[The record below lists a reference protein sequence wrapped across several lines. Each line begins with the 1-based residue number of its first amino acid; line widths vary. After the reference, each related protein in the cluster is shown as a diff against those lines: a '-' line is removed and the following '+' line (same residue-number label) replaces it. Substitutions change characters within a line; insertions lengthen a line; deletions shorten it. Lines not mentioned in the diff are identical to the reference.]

1 MCGIV
6 GYIGKREAKDL
17 LIEGLHRLEYRGYD
31 SAGVALMENGKLK
44 RVRALGKVAELEKK
58 MAVVKSSAT
67 VGIAHTRWATHGKP
81 AEKNAHP
88 HTDCSGGLSL
98 VHNGIIENYVELKE
112 RLVKQGHR
120 FTSETDTEVVAHL
133 IEEQLK
139 KSGANFE
146 VAFAQTLKELRGTY
160 GIAVVSVSEPEKL
173 FVARMGSPLLI
184 GVGRDEY
191 FVASDVSA
199 ILAHTKKVVYLEDG
213 ERAVITRGGYVVK
226 AGSTVQKKAVSDIE
240 WSEKEAKRGGYPHFM
255 LKEIFD
261 QPESFADAL
270 RGRLLPDEGTAR
282 LGGLR
287 EVEKRLESIRRIV
300 IVSCGTSYH
309 AGLVGEYMLEEYAGI
324 PVEVEFASEFR
335 YRKPMLDKYTAV
347 IALSQSGETADTLAA
362 IREAKNKGALTL
374 GIVNVVGSTIARETD
389 AGVYNH
395 AGPEVSVA
403 STKAFTSQLAI
414 LSLLTLYLGRKRG
427 MSLVTGQRI
436 AKELLK
442 LPRLMER
449 IFEQSGTIK
458 KLAKKYANRRNY
470 LYLGRKYNFPIAFE
484 GALKVKEIAYVSAQG
499 YPTGEMKHGPIA
511 LIDREALALF
521 IMPVDSVYEKSVS
534 GLEEIKARG
543 GTILAV
549 TTEGNTALERK
560 ADAVVYIPKTLEMLT
575 PILSVIPLQL
585 FAYHMSVASGYDVD
599 RPRNL
604 AKSVTVE

>member
-6 GYIGKREAKDL
+6 RYIGKREAKDL

-146 VAFAQTLKELRGTY
+146 VALAQTLKELRGTY

-309 AGLVGEYMLEEYAGI
+309 AGLGGEYMLEEYAGI

-395 AGPEVSVA
+395 AGPEVAVA
-403 STKAFTSQLAI
+403 STKAFISQLTVCA
-414 LSLLTLYLGRKRG
+414 LLTLLIGRERELSFEDGQEIVKGLQALPKVIEEYLND
-427 MSLVTGQRI
+427 TE
-436 AKELLK
+436 A
-442 LPRLMER
+442 
-449 IFEQSGTIK
+449 IK
-458 KLAKKYANRRNY
+458 KVAKKYASYQNAMY
-470 LYLGRKYNFPIAFE
+470 IGRTAHTPIAYESALKLKEVTYIHAEAYAGGELKHGSIALLDENFPVIA
-484 GALKVKEIAYVSAQG
+484 IAPQ
-499 YPTGEMKHGPIA
+499 
-511 LIDREALALF
+511 D
-521 IMPVDSVYEKSVS
+521 DVYEKMVS
-534 GLEEIKARG
+534 NIEEAKARKAPVLM
-543 GTILAV
+543 I
-549 TTEGNTALERK
+549 TTEGNYK
-560 ADAVVYIPKTLEMLT
+560 ATDVADDVLFIPKVH
-575 PILSVIPLQL
+575 PILQPIITAIPLQL
-585 FAYHMSVASGYDVD
+585 LSYYIGVEKGFNVD

>member
-6 GYIGKREAKDL
+6 GYVGKREAKDL

-31 SAGVALMENGKLK
+31 SAGAALLEKGKLK

-58 MAVVKSSAT
+58 TDTGSFSAT
-67 VGIAHTRWATHGKP
+67 LGIAHTRWATHGKP
-81 AEKNAHP
+81 SEKNAHP
-88 HTDCSGGLSL
+88 HADCAGQVTV
-98 VHNGIIENYVELKE
+98 VHNGIIENYGELKE
-112 RLVKQGHR
+112 RLIKQGHR
-120 FTSETDTEVVAHL
+120 FASETDTEVVAHL
-133 IEEQLK
+133 IEEHLK
-139 KSGANFE
+139 KSKDFE
-146 VAFAQTLKELRGTY
+146 MAFAESLKELRGTY
-160 GIAVVSVSEPEKL
+160 GIAALSVTEPERL

-184 GVGRDEY
+184 GVGKDEY

-199 ILAHTKKVVYLEDG
+199 ILAHTKRVVYLEDG
-213 ERAVITRGGYVVK
+213 ERAAITRDGYVVK
-226 AGSTVQKKAVSDIE
+226 SGKTVQKKDETAIE

-270 RGRLLPDEGTAR
+270 RGRLVPSEGTAR

-287 EVEKRLESIRRIV
+287 EVEKRLEGIERIV

-324 PVEVEFASEFR
+324 PVEVEYASEFR
-335 YRKPMLDKYTAV
+335 YRKPLIDKHTAV
-347 IALSQSGETADTLAA
+347 LALSQSGETADTLAA

-374 GIVNVVGSTIARETD
+374 GIVNVVGSSIARETD

-414 LSLLTLYLGRKRG
+414 LSLLTLYLGRRRG
-427 MSLVTGQRI
+427 MSLVTGKRI
-436 AKELLK
+436 AAELLK

-449 IFEQSGTIK
+449 IFAQSGTIK
-458 KLAKKYANRRNY
+458 KLAKKYASRKNY

-511 LIDREALALF
+511 LVDKESLTILVA
-521 IMPVDSVYEKSVS
+521 PQDSVYEKSVS
-534 GLEEIKARG
+534 GLEEIRARG
-543 GTILAV
+543 GTVLAI
-549 TTEGNTALERK
+549 TTEGNTVLEKK

-585 FAYHMSVASGYDVD
+585 FAYHMSVAAGYDVD